1 MIINLYALI
10 IMAFNQQD
18 TECMALA
25 LKLSRLGRGSVGA
38 NPMVGCVITR
48 DNKIIAQDYHRQ
60 YGKGH
65 AEINALD
72 QINHKA
78 DNCNVYVTLEP
89 CSHQGKTPPCVKA
102 LINANVAKVFV
113 ATLDSNPEVSGSG
126 VKLLRDSGIEVEVGL
141 LEKSALEINRGF
153 LKRMKTDLPFVTS
166 KIAMSLD
173 GRVAMRNGQS
183 KWITSDASRND
194 VQILRS
200 QNQAILTGSGT
211 ILNDNPMLTI
221 RNEELNSKPLRVVID
236 SNNQIT
242 DKSLNIFSNDSET
255 LILNES
261 NSKVLENGKL
271 DLKSALIYIGSL
283 GINNLLLEA
292 GSGLNGAM
300 MDAGLIDE
308 FIIYTAP
315 IILGSDAQPMM
326 QIPLKEMSE
335 KISLNIIELTQV
347 SNDIKIRAI
356 PL

>member
-113 ATLDSNPEVSGSG
+113 ATLDSNLEVSGSG

-221 RNEELNSKPLRVVID
+221 RNQELNSKPLRVVID

-271 DLKSALIYIGSL
+271 DLKSAVIYIGSL

>member
-1 MIINLYALI
+1 
-10 IMAFNQQD
+10 MAFNQQD

-221 RNEELNSKPLRVVID
+221 RNQELNSKPLRVVID

-347 SNDIKIRAI
+347 SDDIKIRAI

>member
-1 MIINLYALI
+1 
-10 IMAFNQQD
+10 MAFNQQD
-18 TECMALA
+18 TECMSLA

-102 LINANVAKVFV
+102 LIDAKVAKVFV

-141 LEKSALEINRGF
+141 LEKAALEINRGF

-211 ILNDNPMLTI
+211 ILNDNPMLTV

-271 DLKSALIYIGSL
+271 DLESAVIYIGSL

>member
-141 LEKSALEINRGF
+141 LEMAALEINRGF

-183 KWITSDASRND
+183 KWITSAASRKD

-211 ILNDNPMLTI
+211 ILNDNPMLTV
-221 RNEELNSKPLRVVID
+221 RNEELNSKLLRVVID

-255 LILNES
+255 LILNKS

-300 MDAGLIDE
+300 MEAGLIDE

>member
-25 LKLSRLGRGSVGA
+25 LKLSKLGRGSVGA